1 MLANLKPG
9 QHISYVTV
17 CKSCKPIKVKT
28 AITRIEI
35 EGNFGRLWTI
45 RGPLMWQLL
54 TFKYEVVTKD
64 SQNIGKTNSSLI
76 ELA

>member
-9 QHISYVTV
+9 QHISYVSI
-17 CKSCKPIKVKT
+17 CKSCKPTKVKT
-28 AITRIEI
+28 AITHIEI

-45 RGPLMWQLL
+45 CGPLMWQLL
-54 TFKYEVVTKD
+54 TFKYEVVTKN
-64 SQNIGKTNSSLI
+64 SQDIGTADSSLI